1 LRFRRLRH
9 RTGSVSA
16 SSLTPSPD
24 TFEKSLSES
33 LAEGQSSTQSNN
45 TEKQQ
50 NKKNTANGKKKT
62 ALQNRGVQEE
72 LEVQTRWRM
81 KRNEIQTQQE
91 EQQLNPNKER
101 KKPSNYA

>member
-24 TFEKSLSES
+24 TFEKSLSKS

-50 NKKNTANGKKKT
+50 NKNT
-62 ALQNRGVQEE
+62 ALQNRGVREE

-91 EQQLNPNKER
+91 EQQLTPNRER
-101 KKPSNYA
+101 KKPSSYA

>member
-24 TFEKSLSES
+24 TFEKILSES

-50 NKKNTANGKKKT
+50 NKNTANGKKKT
-62 ALQNRGVQEE
+62 ALQNRGVREE

-91 EQQLNPNKER
+91 EQQLTPNRER
-101 KKPSNYA
+101 KKPSSYA